1 MNRSEGPGLYVHV
14 PFCRTKCPYCDFYSE
29 TSAPVTVAAWLDA
42 VRKEAELY
50 RGRFEAFDTVYL
62 GGGTPSLLDAG
73 QIAELLGSLRQC
85 FSFLPDIEAT
95 IEVNPDD
102 ITAEKP
108 DQLREAGFNR
118 ISIGA
123 QSFDEG
129 ELRFLRRRH
138 TAAQTKRA
146 IEWARSAGFTNLGID
161 LIYGFHRGLQGGLQ
175 GQTEASWM
183 KSLEC
188 ALSFRPEHLSCYQ
201 MTIEDATPFGK
212 MKAEGRLQS
221 LGEEAERNFFLL
233 TSRTLKSRGYTHYE
247 ISNFAVDEAHRS
259 RHNQKYWRHVP
270 YLGLGPAAHSFQGG
284 VRWWNHRSI
293 DAYCDALSR
302 GDAPVGGSETLTEEQ
317 LQLEALYF
325 GFRTRDGFDV
335 ELVRSTP
342 GWAKIVSQL
351 ENSGLATLKDGR
363 VMPTREGFLVADSL
377 PLLFSN

>member
-1 MNRSEGPGLYVHV
+1 MNRIAWPGLYIHV

-29 TSAPVTVAAWLDA
+29 TSASVTVEAWLDA

-50 RGRFEAFDTVYL
+50 RDRFDAFDSVYL
-62 GGGTPSLLDAG
+62 GGGTPSLLDEE
-73 QIAELLGSLRQC
+73 QIVELLDSLRQC

-108 DQLREAGFNR
+108 AQLREAGFNR

-161 LIYGFHRGLQGGLQ
+161 LIYGFQ

-212 MKAEGRLQS
+212 MKAKGRLQS
-221 LGEEAERNFFLL
+221 LDEEAERNFFLL
-233 TSRTLKSRGYTHYE
+233 TSHTLESRGYTHYE

-259 RHNQKYWRHVP
+259 RHNQKYWRHAP

-284 VRWWNHRSI
+284 VRWWNHRSVG
-293 DAYCDALSR
+293 AYCVALSQ

-342 GWAKIVSQL
+342 GWEKIVLQL

-377 PLLFSN
+377 PLLFSH